1 MKKYKKTGGGL
12 LGLFDKIKKPVIC
25 LASAT
30 LILGAYSF
38 ACADDLQTRQLQGG
52 GMTVKYI
59 PFESEY
65 SHDMDNLIEAE
76 CMKLGIDETTAIAIA
91 RLETGHY
98 TSRLFTESNNFGGM
112 GNGKRYYT
120 YETPE
125 DGAEAFT
132 KMIKSYADKG
142 MDTPKKMQKTYC
154 PNNEAWADMVEELK
168 GELR

>member
-1 MKKYKKTGGGL
+1 MKKYRATGGGL
-12 LGLFDKIKKPVIC
+12 LGILSRAKKPLIC
-25 LASAT
+25 LTVSAAM
-30 LILGAYSF
+30 LGAYSF
-38 ACADDLQTRQLQGG
+38 ACADDLEVRQLQGG

-65 SHDMDNLIEAE
+65 SHEMDKLIEAE
-76 CMKLGIDETTAIAIA
+76 CMKLGIDEQTAIAIA

-125 DGAEAFT
+125 DGAEAFVN
-132 KMIKSYADKG
+132 MIKCYADKG
-142 MDTPKKMQKTYC
+142 MDTPRKMQKTYC

-168 GELR
+168 EYEE

>member
-1 MKKYKKTGGGL
+1 MKKYKATGGGL
-12 LGLFDKIKKPVIC
+12 LGILNRAKKPLIC
-25 LASAT
+25 LTVSAAM
-30 LILGAYSF
+30 LGAYSF
-38 ACADDLQTRQLQGG
+38 ACADDMQTRQLQIGE
-52 GMTVKYI
+52 MTVEYI

-65 SHDMDNLIEAE
+65 THDMDKLIEAE
-76 CMKLGIDETTAIAIA
+76 CMKVGIDETTAIAIA

-125 DGAEAFT
+125 DGAEAFV